1 MSANVD
7 SARRYFL
14 GQATGL
20 AIGFCWL
27 PRSWSEGAAA
37 PPLPGSL
44 KDNPR
49 LDSWLHIRPDGK
61 IVVLPGKVEFGQGI
75 VTALQQIV
83 ADELDVDPGRIELVP
98 TTTGLSPNEGVTS
111 GSQSIEY
118 GGTALRYAC
127 AEVRGIL
134 LDRAAS
140 SLGGAPGDLQVRDG
154 NILGKSGAATS
165 YWQMCDTRLL
175 EAPATARFAPKAA
188 AEHRLIGV
196 SVPRIDIPAKVS
208 GEPAYVQDMHPPGML
223 YARVVR
229 PAAPRARLLDCDLA
243 GCRKMPGVVAVIR
256 DGSFLAV
263 AAEREEQAIAAWRG
277 LRQSARWELAGD
289 LPADTAAWLVQMK
302 SAHSVDTTLGVKQS
316 PAPANAPVA
325 RITAE
330 FSKPFTAHAPLAPSC
345 ALAIQEDGTLTVW
358 THSQGV
364 YPLRK
369 DMARV
374 LGLAAEKIRCIHA
387 EGSGM
392 YGHSG
397 ADDVALDAALVAR
410 ALPGRPVKVQW
421 MREDEFQWE
430 PYGSAMVMH
439 VEAAVD
445 PGGNVVDWQHE
456 LWSHTHSTR
465 PGDATGSNLLASWY
479 LEHPQ
484 APSPAHNIPQPAGG
498 SDRNAIPLYSFPN
511 QKIVNH
517 LVVDMPV
524 RVSALRTL
532 GAYANVFAIESMMD
546 ELARAANI
554 DPLRFRL
561 NHLQDLRAKAV
572 IERAAQMATW
582 ETAPLSSSKDG
593 KLLGR
598 GLGFAKYKNLSVYVA
613 VVADVAVD
621 PRSGTVRVT
630 ELFAAADAGLI
641 INPDGLR
648 NQIEGGL
655 VQTTSWTL
663 FESVPFDHER
673 MGVQSW
679 ADYPILRFADVPQLR
694 VELINRP
701 EEKSLGAGEG
711 SLGPGCAAIANAVA
725 RAIGRRVYQLPLTPE
740 RILKALSALSADS
753 KKGGSSE

>member
-1 MSANVD
+1 MNARVD
-7 SARRYFL
+7 AARRYFL

-20 AIGFCWL
+20 AIGFCWM
-27 PRSWSEGAAA
+27 PESWSQPAAA

-61 IVVLPGKVEFGQGI
+61 VVVLPGKVEFGQGI
-75 VTALQQIV
+75 ATALQQIV
-83 ADELDVDPGRIELVP
+83 ADELDVDLSRIELVP

-134 LDRAAS
+134 LDRAAA
-140 SLGGAPGDLQVRDG
+140 SLGTVGSALQVRDG
-154 NILGKSGAATS
+154 SILGKAGASTS
-165 YWQMCDTRLL
+165 YWQLSDASLL
-175 EAPATARFAPKAA
+175 QAPATARYAPKAA
-188 AEHRLIGV
+188 SEHRIIGV

-208 GEPAYVQDMHPPGML
+208 GEPAYLQDMRPAGML
-223 YARVVR
+223 HARVAR

-243 GCRKMPGVVAVIR
+243 GPRKMPGVVAVIR

-263 AAEREEQAIAAWRG
+263 VAEREEQAINALQA
-277 LRQSARWELAGD
+277 LRKSARWELARD
-289 LPADTAAWLVQMK
+289 LPADPAAWLVRMK
-302 SAHSVDTTLGVKQS
+302 SARSVDTTLGVRQG
-316 PAPANAPVA
+316 PADTPVV
-325 RITAE
+325 RIAGE

-345 ALAIQEDGTLTVW
+345 ALAVQEGDTLTVW

-369 DMARV
+369 DIART
-374 LGLAAEKIRCIHA
+374 LGVAPEKVRCIHA

-397 ADDVALDAALVAR
+397 ADDVALDAALIAR

-430 PYGSAMVMH
+430 PYGSAMVMRLD
-439 VEAAVD
+439 AAID
-445 PGGNVVDWQHE
+445 EGGKVVDWQHE
-456 LWSHTHSTR
+456 LWSHPHSTR
-465 PGDATGSNLLASWY
+465 PGEEIGSNLLASWY
-479 LEHPQ
+479 LEHPL
-484 APSPAHNIPQPAGG
+484 APSPARNIPQPAGG

-511 QKIVNH
+511 QKVINH

-532 GAYANVFAIESMMD
+532 GACANVFAIESMMD

-554 DPLRFRL
+554 DPVVFRL
-561 NHLQDLRAKAV
+561 NHLQDARARAV
-572 IERAAQMATW
+572 IERVAQMAAW
-582 ETAPLSSSKDG
+582 QAGPLSTSKEG
-593 KLLGR
+593 KLPGR
-598 GLGFAKYKNLSVYVA
+598 GMGFARYKNLSVYVA

-621 PRSGTVRVT
+621 PETGAVRVT
-630 ELFAAADAGLI
+630 DLFAAADAGLI

-655 VQTTSWTL
+655 VQAASWTL
-663 FESVPFDHER
+663 FESVSFDHER
-673 MGVQSW
+673 IGVRSW
-679 ADYPILRFADVPQLR
+679 ADYPVLRFADVPRVR
-694 VELINRP
+694 VELTNRAD
-701 EEKSLGAGEG
+701 EKSLGAGEG
-711 SLGPGCAAIANAVA
+711 ALGPGCAAIANAVA
-725 RAIGRRVYQLPLTPE
+725 RAIGKRVYNLPLTPD
-740 RILKALSALSADS
+740 RIHRALNENSRQEESR
-753 KKGGSSE
+753 